1 MSIHPNL
8 TNHFLI
14 AMPQLADPHF
24 SHTVT
29 YVCGHTEEGA
39 MGIVINR
46 PLGMNL
52 GEIFQHMNIN
62 TTDPQIRQQAV
73 FVGGPLE
80 PEHGFVLHQACRS
93 WKNTLLIS
101 DEISLTTSSD
111 ILQDIAEGEGP
122 SHSLVALGYAGWG
135 AGQLEQE
142 MGENSWLSAPAA
154 SNVIFDLPVEAR
166 WQAAATLLGVD
177 LNKLSDEVGHA

>member
-1 MSIHPNL
+1 M
-8 TNHFLI
+8 
-14 AMPQLADPHF
+14 
-24 SHTVT
+24 
-29 YVCGHTEEGA
+29 
-39 MGIVINR
+39 
-46 PLGMNL
+46 
-52 GEIFQHMNIN
+52 
-62 TTDPQIRQQAV
+62 
-73 FVGGPLE
+73 
-80 PEHGFVLHQACRS
+80 LHQACRS